1 MRRFAGDD
9 VRGRPARAR
18 GKHGRTAEAAA
29 ASGGGRR
36 QGGKQLSHRPLL
48 HSVGMKRRRPMFIP
62 PHSVSQPQL
71 VNRHRPAPFRRAP
84 SESFLPNNYSHPSTS
99 LCSLRSTFVISDA
112 VAAVAAATDAY
123 DASDA
128 ILSTSD
134 IVVGTIMAFV
144 LAFGWSFLNG
154 QSTSSNFISWQSQ
167 LPNNDNDKANISEE
181 NSSTLLQV
189 EGEKGI
195 DSDVD
200 GSNNG
205 NVGAAK
211 VFNAENWKE
220 MSREENYVLYNTRVR
235 AEVGRERRG
244 GREDSSTRTDT
255 EDDTSIVAGARNEK
269 KWVLVALLVLFVP
282 IFSVEFFFALS
293 RQFMCQGNFLN
304 QSEWSQVLCSPYTG
318 S

>member
-1 MRRFAGDD
+1 MTTCVAGRRARAGNT
-9 VRGRPARAR
+9 VERPKRPA
-18 GKHGRTAEAAA
+18 
-29 ASGGGRR
+29 SGGRR

-112 VAAVAAATDAY
+112 VAAATDAY

-167 LPNNDNDKANISEE
+167 LPNNDNDNDKANISEE

>member
-1 MRRFAGDD
+1 
-9 VRGRPARAR
+9 
-18 GKHGRTAEAAA
+18 
-29 ASGGGRR
+29 
-36 QGGKQLSHRPLL
+36 
-48 HSVGMKRRRPMFIP
+48 MFIP
-62 PHSVSQPQL
+62 PHSLSQPQL

-84 SESFLPNNYSHPSTS
+84 SESLPNNNSHPSTS
-99 LCSLRSTFVISDA
+99 SCSLRSTFVISDA
-112 VAAVAAATDAY
+112 AVAAATGAY

-167 LPNNDNDKANISEE
+167 LSSNDNDKASILEE
-181 NSSTLLQV
+181 NSSTLLKV

-195 DSDVD
+195 DSDIDD
-200 GSNNG
+200 GDNG
-205 NVGAAK
+205 NIGAAK

-235 AEVGRERRG
+235 AAEVGRERRG

-255 EDDTSIVAGARNEK
+255 EGYTSIVASARNEK

-304 QSEWSQVLCSPYTG
+304 QSEFAQVLCSPYTG
-318 S
+318 P

>member
-1 MRRFAGDD
+1 
-9 VRGRPARAR
+9 
-18 GKHGRTAEAAA
+18 
-29 ASGGGRR
+29 
-36 QGGKQLSHRPLL
+36 
-48 HSVGMKRRRPMFIP
+48 MFIP

-99 LCSLRSTFVISDA
+99 LCSLRSTFVISD
-112 VAAVAAATDAY
+112 AVAAATDAY

-211 VFNAENWKE
+211 VFDAENWKE

-282 IFSVEFFFALS
+282 IFSAEFFFALS

>member
-9 VRGRPARAR
+9 VRGRPARAGKR
-18 GKHGRTAEAAA
+18 GEAAKQQTA
-29 ASGGGRR
+29 QRIYYYVVASATHYYCIRI
-36 QGGKQLSHRPLL
+36 
-48 HSVGMKRRRPMFIP
+48 GMKRPRSMFIP
-62 PHSVSQPQL
+62 PQPQL
-71 VNRHRPAPFRRAP
+71 NRHRPAPFRQAP
-84 SESFLPNNYSHPSTS
+84 SESFLPNNYSHPS
-99 LCSLRSTFVISDA
+99 SLRSTFVISD
-112 VAAVAAATDAY
+112 AVAAATDAY

-167 LPNNDNDKANISEE
+167 LSNNDNDKANISEE
-181 NSSTLLQV
+181 DSSTLLKV

-195 DSDVD
+195 ESDVD
-200 GSNNG
+200 GSDNG
-205 NVGAAK
+205 NIGAAK

-244 GREDSSTRTDT
+244 SREDSSTRTDT
-255 EDDTSIVAGARNEK
+255 DGDTSLVAGARNEK

-293 RQFMCQGNFLN
+293 RQFMCQGNLMN
-304 QSEWSQVLCSPYTG
+304 QSEWAQVLCSPYTG
-318 S
+318 P

>member
-1 MRRFAGDD
+1 MSS

-18 GKHGRTAEAAA
+18 GKHGRPVERRGGEA
-29 ASGGGRR
+29 GQRGRR
-36 QGGKQLSHRPLL
+36 QTAQPVSHRPLL

-71 VNRHRPAPFRRAP
+71 ENRHRPAPFRRAP

-99 LCSLRSTFVISDA
+99 LCSLRSTFVISD
-112 VAAVAAATDAY
+112 AVAAATDAY

-167 LPNNDNDKANISEE
+167 HDNDKANISEE
-181 NSSTLLQV
+181 NSRTLLQV
-189 EGEKGI
+189 EGEKGT
-195 DSDVD
+195 DFDVD

-205 NVGAAK
+205 NSGAAK

-255 EDDTSIVAGARNEK
+255 EDDTLIVAGARNEK